1 MESKLYKA
9 YAEVDEI
16 LELMEDMYK
25 FKIPEKLRELFKK
38 VWRDFYG
45 KNIDEFNGNQV
56 LQSGF

>member
-38 VWRDFYG
+38 E
-45 KNIDEFNGNQV
+45 K
-56 LQSGF
+56 